1 MREVAIVSPVRT
13 AVGNFGGGLKDVSAA
28 ELGATVIKAVLE
40 RTSLD
45 PDKIDEV
52 ILGHGYPS
60 GEEPAIGRL
69 CALKAGLPIEV
80 PGYQLDR
87 RCSSGLQSILNACMM
102 VQTGNADVVL
112 AGGVESMSRVEFYTT
127 DMRSGSRL
135 GSVTLHDR
143 LVRAGRPAAMGR
155 AR

>member
-1 MREVAIVSPVRT
+1 MREVAIVSAVRT

-40 RTSLD
+40 RTSLE

-69 CALKAGLPIEV
+69 CALKALPPRV
-80 PGYQLDR
+80 RLPSRAQSRDVRSR
-87 RCSSGLQSILNACMM
+87 R
-102 VQTGNADVVL
+102 
-112 AGGVESMSRVEFYTT
+112 E
-127 DMRSGSRL
+127 
-135 GSVTLHDR
+135 
-143 LVRAGRPAAMGR
+143 P
-155 AR
+155 

>member
-13 AVGNFGGGLKDVSAA
+13 AVGNFGGGLKEVSAA

-40 RTSLD
+40 RTGLE

-102 VQTGNADVVL
+102 V
-112 AGGVESMSRVEFYTT
+112 
-127 DMRSGSRL
+127 
-135 GSVTLHDR
+135 
-143 LVRAGRPAAMGR
+143 
-155 AR
+155 

>member
-13 AVGNFGGGLKDVSAA
+13 AVGNFGGGLKEVSAA

-40 RTSLD
+40 RTGLE

-87 RCSSGLQSILNACMM
+87 L
-102 VQTGNADVVL
+102 VL
-112 AGGVESMSRVEFYTT
+112 V
-127 DMRSGSRL
+127 RL
-135 GSVTLHDR
+135 AVDSQCLHDGADGQCR
-143 LVRAGRPAAMGR
+143 RGAGRRCGEYEPGGILYD
-155 AR
+155 